1 MSILYEKISQLCEQ
15 RGITRYKMCKE
26 IGIQPSIVTDL
37 KSGRKKG
44 YPLMLRKKLQTILM
58 SRLRIFWGSKPSKKK
73 SLPKPAG
80 LLLRE

>member
-15 RGITRYKMCKE
+15 RGVTRYKMCKE

-44 YPLMLRKKLQTILM
+44 LSADVAQKIANYFGVTV
-58 SRLRIFWGSKPSKKK
+58 
-73 SLPKPAG
+73 AY
-80 LLLRE
+80 LLGVETEQRE